1 MITDQNRNRV
11 VRAPQSGATGGGSPG
26 KGLAGT
32 GISGSRL
39 GHPRGGAARTG
50 QDHVVRAMGLL
61 ILSGEFAEGALLPGE
76 ADLMARF
83 GISRTVLREVL
94 KTLAAKGLVVSRT
107 RVGTRVRNQVDWNM
121 FDPDLLSWRVELGMD
136 LRFLNALYEIRLAV
150 EPAAAALAA
159 LRRSDEQLARLNA
172 LIETLAQ
179 PGHSRVSFAE
189 ADLSLHLE
197 IAAASGN
204 PFMRAVGAIIEA
216 ALVASFTDTAPTDEN
231 RLAESAREHE
241 AIVGA
246 IAAGDSVAA
255 AKAMTDVIET
265 GRRRRAAALQ
275 QQLDA
280 AQADERSHA
289 EDNEE

>member
-11 VRAPQSGATGGGSPG
+11 VRAPQSGAAGGGSPG

-61 ILSGEFAEGALLPGE
+61 ILSGAFAEDALLPGE

-159 LRRSDEQLARLNA
+159 LRRSEEQLARLNA

-179 PGHSRVSFAE
+179 PGHSRASFAE
-189 ADLSLHLE
+189 ADLALHLE

-280 AQADERSHA
+280 AQADE
-289 EDNEE
+289 

>member
-11 VRAPQSGATGGGSPG
+11 VRAPQSGTAGPG
-26 KGLAGT
+26 IPGT
-32 GISGSRL
+32 GIPGNRL
-39 GHPRGGAARTG
+39 GNPRGGAARTG

-61 ILSGEFAEGALLPGE
+61 ILSGAFAEGALLPGE

-159 LRRSDEQLARLNA
+159 LRRTDEQLARLNT
-172 LIETLAQ
+172 LIETLAR
-179 PGHSRVSFAE
+179 PGHSRASFAE
-189 ADLSLHLE
+189 ADLALHLE

-241 AIVGA
+241 AIVAA

-255 AKAMTDVIET
+255 ARAMTDVIET

-280 AQADERSHA
+280 AQADV
-289 EDNEE
+289 